1 MRSTLNECWDHSGK
15 HSGLDI
21 KFASC
26 FILFILFLRKPELG
40 QGSGVEWSGVEW
52 REVEGGVAESRYYR
66 CRETAMCWPSS
77 FYLFSSLGR
86 SKCMLTDCCNQ
97 VF

>member
-1 MRSTLNECWDHSGK
+1 MEDYGHKKTPKAYNRKRKTAVYRLGRGSCALRSTSVGINSGK

-40 QGSGVEWSGVEW
+40 QGSGVE
-52 REVEGGVAESRYYR
+52 
-66 CRETAMCWPSS
+66 
-77 FYLFSSLGR
+77 
-86 SKCMLTDCCNQ
+86 
-97 VF
+97 